1 MTNNLIE
8 LIDISIKDIDSCMRC
23 HNLGNLQ
30 HNRKIF
36 KMIYD
41 LLDYVTFSYELG
53 FINKL
58 HYKHFSRLL
67 VNRKNKLNLFY
78 IVNGGSL

>member
-1 MTNNLIE
+1 MTSNLIE
-8 LIDISIKDIDSCMRC
+8 LIDICIKDIDSCMRC

-30 HNRKIF
+30 YNRKIF
-36 KMIYD
+36 QRVYD
-41 LLDYVTFSYELG
+41 LLDYVYFSYELG

-58 HYKHFSRLL
+58 HFRHFYRLL
-67 VNRKNKLNLFY
+67 INRKEKLNLFY